1 MSGRS
6 THFEAG
12 RWHGIDVMPT
22 AHVEGD
28 IMVLTSFEALVGRAR
43 SEARGVRVALAAADD
58 PHSLE
63 GIKDVAQMGIVTPVL
78 TGDRAAI
85 EACLVELDFEV
96 PAEDIYDAGS
106 VDEAAAKAVELV
118 RVGKADFL
126 MKGKMQTAELLRAVV
141 NKEHGLGRGRTMS
154 HMAVNEVPAY
164 HKLLVTTDGGMLLAP
179 TLEQK
184 HDIIAN
190 AVEALH
196 ALGYEEP
203 KVGVLAAA
211 EKVNPKL
218 VDSTD
223 AAALKGSW
231 QSGALPGCIVEGPIS
246 LDLALVPQRSAQK
259 GYESPVAGD
268 VDILVAP
275 NITCG
280 NVLGKTL
287 VEMAG
292 AKMAGL
298 IVGATCPVVLT
309 SRGSS
314 AEEKRNSLCLA
325 ALMMSKEATNG

>member
-1 MSGRS
+1 M
-6 THFEAG
+6 
-12 RWHGIDVMPT
+12 
-22 AHVEGD
+22 
-28 IMVLTSFEALVGRAR
+28 LTSFSELIERAR
-43 SEARGVRVALAAADD
+43 AEVHGARVVLAAADD

-63 GIKDVAQMGIVTPVL
+63 GIKDVADLGIVRPLL

-85 EACLVELDFEV
+85 EACLEQVGLKVD
-96 PAEDIYDAGS
+96 PEDIYEADG
-106 VDEAAAKAVELV
+106 VDEAAARAVELV
-118 RVGKADFL
+118 RTGAADFL
-126 MKGKMQTAELLRAVV
+126 MKGKMQTAELLHAVV

-154 HMAVNEVPAY
+154 HMAVNEIPAY

-179 TLEQK
+179 SLDQK
-184 HDIIAN
+184 RDIILN

-196 ALGYEEP
+196 ALGYDEP

-223 AAALKGSW
+223 AAALKAQWEAGEIT
-231 QSGALPGCIVEGPIS
+231 GCIVEGPIS
-246 LDLALVPQRSAQK
+246 LDLALVPERSAQK

-268 VDILVAP
+268 VDALVAP

-298 IVGATCPVVLT
+298 VVGAACPIVLT

-325 ALMMSKEATNG
+325 ALMTNKEGECHA